1 MMKKNECRKG
11 EPDQGYY
18 LCISREKSYNGHT
31 HAVVN
36 FMNIIETKNLTKSYD
51 ELIAV
56 DNLNLQIE
64 EGEIFGLLGPNGAGK
79 TTTLLML
86 TTLKPPTSGTALINT
101 FDIVRQPD
109 KVRKSIGIVF
119 QDPSSDEILTGYENL
134 KLHGWLYDMPDKL
147 REERIKEVLE
157 LVDLTDRKNDRVKKY
172 SGGMRRR
179 LELARGLMHHPKI
192 LFLDEPTLGLDPQSR
207 DYIWKYI
214 LKLAKE
220 KKITIIITTHYMDEA
235 DKLCNRL
242 AIIDHGKIVVMGVP
256 KDLKKELGGDII
268 RLKAENLSID
278 GLKKLYYVKN
288 ISNCDGEICL
298 TVENANE
305 HLQEI
310 LKTVGKVDSVEIRSP
325 TLDDV
330 FLHYTG
336 RGMRE
341 DRPEGGWAEKAMN
354 ARSKE

>member
-1 MMKKNECRKG
+1 
-11 EPDQGYY
+11 
-18 LCISREKSYNGHT
+18 
-31 HAVVN
+31 
-36 FMNIIETKNLTKSYD
+36 MNVIETKNLTKKYND
-51 ELIAV
+51 LIAV
-56 DNLNLQIE
+56 DDLNLQIE

-86 TTLKPPTSGTALINT
+86 TTLKPPTSGTALINS

-242 AIIDHGKIVVMGVP
+242 AIIDRGKIVVMGAP
-256 KDLKKELGGDII
+256 KDLKKELGGDIV
-268 RLKAENLSID
+268 RLKAENLSVD
-278 GLKKLYYVKN
+278 ELKKLYYVKK

-310 LKTVGKVDSVEIRSP
+310 LRAVGKVDSVEIRSP

-341 DRPEGGWAEKAMN
+341 DRPEGGWGEKAMN
-354 ARSKE
+354 ARLKNE

>member
-1 MMKKNECRKG
+1 M
-11 EPDQGYY
+11 
-18 LCISREKSYNGHT
+18 H
-31 HAVVN
+31 
-36 FMNIIETKNLTKSYD
+36 IIETKNLTKKF
-51 ELIAV
+51 EKMTAV
-56 DNLNLQIE
+56 DNLNLQIN

-86 TTLKPPTSGTALINT
+86 VTLKPPTSGTAIING
-101 FDIVRQPD
+101 FDIVKQPD

-134 KLHGWLYDMPDKL
+134 KLHGWLYDMPDDL

-157 LVDLTDRKNDRVKKY
+157 LVELTDRKNDRVKKY

-207 DYIWKYI
+207 EHIWKYI
-214 LKLAKE
+214 ENLAKE
-220 KKITIIITTHYMDEA
+220 KNMTIIITTHYMDEA
-235 DKLCNRL
+235 DKLCDRL
-242 AIIDHGKIVVMGVP
+242 AIIDKGKIVVLDSP
-256 KDLKKELGGDII
+256 KQLKKDLGGDII
-268 RLKAENLSID
+268 RLKAEALDVEALKNLP
-278 GLKKLYYVKN
+278 YVKN
-288 ISNCDGEICL
+288 ISPCDGEVCL
-298 TVENANE
+298 TLENANT

-310 LKTVGKVDSVEIRSP
+310 LKLVGKVDSVEIRSP

-336 RGMRE
+336 RAMRE
-341 DRPEGGWAEKAMN
+341 GTPEGSWAEKMMN
-354 ARSKE
+354 ASEKK